1 MVARPLWER
10 KAAGSNP
17 VTPTVAQK
25 ALNCE
30 DEGFMAFLLARIA
43 MRMPWALTTR
53 GSHHDYQHDHY
64 RADVGRLVDAHADH
78 LQPWCV
84 DGDGHPGAAFVD
96 DQWCHGRERRVPLSL
111 EAPACS
117 TTGHESPST

>member
-1 MVARPLWER
+1 
-10 KAAGSNP
+10 
-17 VTPTVAQK
+17 VAQK

-30 DEGFMAFLLARIA
+30 NEGFMAFLLARIA
-43 MRMPWALTTR
+43 MRMPWAITR

-96 DQWCHGRERRVPLSL
+96 DQWCHGRERRVPLSH